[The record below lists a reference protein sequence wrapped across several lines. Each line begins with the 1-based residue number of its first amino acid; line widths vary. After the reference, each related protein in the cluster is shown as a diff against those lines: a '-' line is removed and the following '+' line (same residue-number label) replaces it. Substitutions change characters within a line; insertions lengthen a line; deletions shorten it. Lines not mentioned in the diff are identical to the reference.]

1 MTNRFTRSFFGGGPW
16 TAPRAMPVARGSA
29 LGKQPAALGQQDPR
43 VARVEKVRGY
53 AQSVIR
59 HFDFLR
65 RYLGEEAAMEALD
78 QAERAVDRAEQAIE
92 QEGGRP

>member
-16 TAPRAMPVARGSA
+16 TAPRARAVTP
-29 LGKQPAALGQQDPR
+29 PAALGKRSATLGQEDPR
-43 VARVEKVRGY
+43 AARLEKVRGY

-65 RYLGEEAAMEALD
+65 RYLGEEAALEALD
-78 QAERAVDRAEQAIE
+78 QAERAVDRAEEAIE